1 MRARGYEVTLVDRL
15 DMIGGRAQVFEHE
28 GFRHDAGPT
37 VVTPF
42 LFDELFELFGEKRE
56 DHVEFR
62 PLDPWYRFY
71 FDGGAQFDYRAT
83 VEDTMDEIEKFSPA
97 DKDGYARLL
106 KVSKDIFDIGFE
118 KLADQPFTRFTTML
132 KQIPAL
138 LKLKSYMTVAQLVNS
153 YIRHPSCG
161 RPFRSIPCWL
171 AATRF
176 QRLRS
181 IR

>member
-1 MRARGYEVTLVDRL
+1 MMKSKIL
-15 DMIGGRAQVFEHE
+15 
-28 GFRHDAGPT
+28 
-37 VVTPF
+37 
-42 LFDELFELFGEKRE
+42 
-56 DHVEFR
+56 
-62 PLDPWYRFY
+62 
-71 FDGGAQFDYRAT
+71 
-83 VEDTMDEIEKFSPA
+83 PA

-153 YIRHPSCG
+153 YIRHPLL
-161 RPFRSIPCWL
+161 RQAFRSIPCWL